1 MDEKAFVIS
10 LTVDEGRT
18 VFEAL
23 AEQPFKYVFELI
35 GNINNQANEAIDR
48 SDKDTPTTYTFTGQ
62 ELKLIVQAL
71 AKMPFEQ
78 VYGLITSLNGQI
90 RAQAG
95 AVSFVNDS
103 RRPEDQGWPST
114 FHYSNSGAKCR

>member
-1 MDEKAFVIS
+1 MEEKAFVIN

-35 GNINNQANEAIDR
+35 GNINKQANEAVGR
-48 SDKDTPTTYTFTGQ
+48 SDKDAPTTYTITGQ

-71 AKMPFEQ
+71 ARMPFER
-78 VYGLITSLNGQI
+78 VHGLIANLNGQI

-95 AVSFVNDS
+95 AASFADDS
-103 RRPEDQGWPST
+103 PRPEDQE
-114 FHYSNSGAKCR
+114 

>member
-1 MDEKAFVIS
+1 MEEKAFVIN

-35 GNINNQANEAIDR
+35 GNINKQANEAVDR
-48 SDKDTPTTYTFTGQ
+48 SDKDAPTTYTVTGQ

-71 AKMPFEQ
+71 AGMPFER
-78 VYGLITSLNGQI
+78 VHELIANLNGQI
-90 RAQAG
+90 RAQSG
-95 AVSFVNDS
+95 AASFPEDS
-103 RRPEDQGWPST
+103 PRPEG
-114 FHYSNSGAKCR
+114 